1 LIDVECELNPA
12 ERIKSRTITPVIR
25 EMSSVIRKNSKMK
38 QSVSENIEVPVGKV
52 SCLLCG
58 GFISVQGGDRARFID
73 HMSNEHDAK
82 TDCHDVLLAVC
93 VFDVKEKGFLVKSSV
108 PRLDQIGKSQKLT
121 YTNSFLSK
129 LIPPVPS
136 VPQSYSSPRIP
147 QQTNRVRGPSQR
159 GSSVRIQRP
168 IQPQKPPVTQSQ
180 VPVPRMLH
188 GNGSISISKVD
199 MSRKCSMC
207 NAVLPNPTA
216 LAQHMNNSHFPNLGG
231 INIISGSDHDS
242 STEKKQITSNS
253 EAGETA
259 IPVTV
264 PTPKSYLTPIR
275 FGVRPQALNGIGT
288 PKSSGSPN
296 NLSTRSGPARIGS
309 PQALNCIGTPKSG
322 GSPNNLNT
330 RSGPARIRSPATYNS
345 LRSRMKVSVV
355 KCTVCLKTIE
365 KSKYDVHRLTHSQEK
380 KNLNLKKEVL
390 KGRLGNN
397 SSSCDVEVID
407 IDEGEGSHVI
417 QTEVKSL
424 PEDKIY
430 DSKKDSKVED
440 ELLLHEEGD
449 KPADK
454 KAENEIE
461 NMETTELL
469 DNLVNF
475 LNDV

>member
-1 LIDVECELNPA
+1 
-12 ERIKSRTITPVIR
+12 
-25 EMSSVIRKNSKMK
+25 MK
-38 QSVSENIEVPVGKV
+38 QGLKENIEVPLGKV

-93 VFDVKEKGFLVKSSV
+93 VFDVKEKGFLVKSSG
-108 PRLDQIGKSQKLT
+108 PRLDQIGKSQKPT

-159 GSSVRIQRP
+159 GSGVRIQRP
-168 IQPQKPPVTQSQ
+168 NQPQRPPVTQSQ

-207 NAVLPNPTA
+207 YTVLPNPTA

-242 STEKKQITSNS
+242 STQKQITSSS

-259 IPVTV
+259 APVTV
-264 PTPKSYLTPIR
+264 PTPKSYLTPKQHIR
-275 FGVRPQALNGIGT
+275 FGARHQALNGTRT
-288 PKSSGSPN
+288 PKS
-296 NLSTRSGPARIGS
+296 IGS
-309 PQALNCIGTPKSG
+309 PS
-322 GSPNNLNT
+322 NLNT
-330 RSGPARIRSPATYNS
+330 RSSPARIRSPATYNS
-345 LRSRMKVSVV
+345 VRNRMKVSVV
-355 KCTVCLKTIE
+355 KCTVCQKTID
-365 KSKYDVHRLTHSQEK
+365 KSKYSVHRLTHSQEK
-380 KNLNLKKEVL
+380 KNLKKEVL
-390 KGRLGNN
+390 KGRPRNN

-407 IDEGEGSHVI
+407 IDESEGSQVV

-424 PEDKIY
+424 LGEKID

-449 KPADK
+449 KPVDK